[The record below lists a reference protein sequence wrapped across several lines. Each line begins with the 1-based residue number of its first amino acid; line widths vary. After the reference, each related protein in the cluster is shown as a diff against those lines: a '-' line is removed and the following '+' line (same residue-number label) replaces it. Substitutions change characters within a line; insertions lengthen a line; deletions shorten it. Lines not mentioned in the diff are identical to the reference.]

1 MSIFLGRTH
10 FITKSVWRHVLK
22 IQDVLPTLL
31 ALVLL
36 GMWSYPSYALP
47 AFARQT
53 GQNCLA
59 CHTGGQFPELT
70 PYGRLFKLTGYTMG
84 ARSMPL
90 SVMAVLDY
98 TRVRN
103 PKDSTGV
110 KDTVDFH
117 KQGTAI
123 FDVGSVF
130 LAGKITDNLGLGA
143 RAAGAG
149 GGRRRGGGGGGGRR
163 GPDDAGGREAD

>member
-1 MSIFLGRTH
+1 MSIFLGRTLL
-10 FITKSVWRHVLK
+10 ITKSVWRHVLK

-36 GMWSYPSYALP
+36 GMWSFPSYALP

-59 CHTGGQFPELT
+59 CHAGGQFPELT

-130 LAGKITDNLGLGA
+130 LAGKITDNLGLFA
-143 RAAGAG
+143 QATYANYDHQQDRKST
-149 GGRRRGGGGGGGRR
+149 RLNSSH
-163 GPDDAGGREAD
+163 